1 MPIYHEWNGTILT
14 ITSDSGT
21 SSANLKGEKGDDG
34 ARGAQGVAGSCVAE
48 DTSHL
53 GGIPAAEYATIEYV
67 DAAIDS
73 AQISGGSGGVDIDLT
88 EYATKHYVANAIE
101 GANHATEAE
110 LTNYATKK
118 YVDDAFNQY
127 ELPEE
132 TLKDYAT
139 KEYVDDAISGIEV
152 GGGGGSVDLTNYYTK
167 AQTNAAIAAAQ
178 YVPPVGII
186 LPFWDDTEPAA
197 LYANTVWELIAE
209 GQTLIQSG
217 TNYALGS
224 TGGSSSHIHSL
235 NDDTAYAAMAFK
247 AEDNTIQAKTGANG
261 KASWYSSRKVS
272 NLTMTGGSNVYFGYG
287 SAVGG
292 ETSPAEAMPP
302 YLAINLWKRTA

>member
-1 MPIYHEWNGTILT
+1 MPITHEWNGTILT
-14 ITSDSGT
+14 ITTDSG
-21 SSANLKGEKGDDG
+21 SSSCDLKGEKGDDG
-34 ARGAQGVAGSCVAE
+34 ARGAQGIAGSCVAE

-53 GGIPAAEYATIEYV
+53 GGIPAAQYATIDYV
-67 DAAIDS
+67 ESAIDN
-73 AQISGGSGGVDIDLT
+73 AQISGGSGGDIDLT
-88 EYATKHYVANAIE
+88 MYATKNYVDTAIANYEPPVIDLS
-101 GANHATEAE
+101 G
-110 LTNYATKK
+110 YATKD
-118 YVDDAFNQY
+118 YVDDAIELY

-139 KEYVDDAISGIEV
+139 KKYVDDAISGIDV
-152 GGGGGSVDLTNYYTK
+152 GGGGSGADMSNYYTK

-186 LPFWDDTEPAA
+186 LPFWNDTEPAA
-197 LYANTVWELIAE
+197 LYANTTWELIAV
-209 GQTLIQSG
+209 GQTIIQSG
-217 TNYALGS
+217 SNYPLGS
-224 TGGSSSHIHSL
+224 TGGSSSHNHSL

-287 SAVGG
+287 SAIGG